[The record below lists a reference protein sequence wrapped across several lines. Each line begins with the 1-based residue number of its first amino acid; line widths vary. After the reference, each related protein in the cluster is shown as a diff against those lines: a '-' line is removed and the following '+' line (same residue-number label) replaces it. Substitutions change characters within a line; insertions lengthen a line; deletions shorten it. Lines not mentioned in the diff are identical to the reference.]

1 MSSLKFI
8 FFLLFFSLT
17 SSSLFSFSVSELTV
31 FAVVE
36 VTQLQYAGESA
47 SIAGSHDFAE
57 KKFFRIGKKIFR
69 NPFYKS
75 PDRFLKD
82 KVSTVFIILLTGPL
96 GGHRLYLGTKPIV
109 PVVYAVTLG
118 GGIGIL
124 PIIDMFVVI
133 FTKDLNRYI
142 DNDRIIMWIE

>member
-1 MSSLKFI
+1 MSALKI
-8 FFLLFFSLT
+8 VLIL
-17 SSSLFSFSVSELTV
+17 LFSFLTASLFPNTIQESEIVNSIELIQSENEITYISL
-31 FAVVE
+31 E
-36 VTQLQYAGESA
+36 HDHDVTS
-47 SIAGSHDFAE
+47 
-57 KKFFRIGKKIFR
+57 KKFFKIGKKLFR

-75 PDRFLKD
+75 PDRFTQD

-109 PVVYAVTLG
+109 PIVYAVTLG

-133 FTKDLNRYI
+133 FTKDLSRYI
-142 DNDRIIMWIE
+142 NNDRIIMWIE